1 VATSSALFSAA
12 GAVLILAL
20 AFTPVVTALVA
31 LGLQSLDPSLEEAA
45 RLAAQPLRVVTL
57 ILLPAAAPAW
67 LLSAIV
73 VFTLAFARR

>member
-31 LGLQSLDPSLEEAA
+31 LSAASAEAH
-45 RLAAQPLRVVTL
+45 
-57 ILLPAAAPAW
+57 
-67 LLSAIV
+67 
-73 VFTLAFARR
+73 